1 LTGHHI
7 VATTLSLMS
16 RTREALSFMYLWRT
30 RFMIVLQLLSLGDL
44 SRNINNELRNVDL
57 AAPFLLKGL
66 SSIRLLVD
74 FK

>member
-1 LTGHHI
+1 
-7 VATTLSLMS
+7 
-16 RTREALSFMYLWRT
+16 
-30 RFMIVLQLLSLGDL
+30 MIVLQLLSLGDL